1 MQAALESNRI
11 TYLNRTGKKN
21 DDSAERFNREPEIQV
36 YLLNGQLANAGLTL
50 TAASVCHLL
59 EPVINS
65 GFEMQGGFR
74 HKLNNFPNQGSFIA
88 IGRIDRLGQ
97 TKETTVYW

>member
-1 MQAALESNRI
+1 MQAALKSNRI

-21 DDSAERFNREPEIQV
+21 DDSAERFNQEPEIQV

-65 GFEMQGGFR
+65 GFEMQGGFL
-74 HKLNNFPNQGSFIA
+74 HTIAISPNRRAFVA